1 MTEEGHKLLAVFED
15 KMGKLIRLYGEK
27 KRHIELLEKSVKEKD
42 ELIRQNKQTIE
53 ALQAKY
59 ANLHTAHRLAEEE
72 GEFQYVRKQ
81 VNKLVREVETCITLL
96 NE

>member
-1 MTEEGHKLLAVFED
+1 MTEEENDLLTVFEN
-15 KMGKLIRLYGEK
+15 GVRKLIRLYVEK
-27 KRHIELLEKSVKEKD
+27 KRHIEFLEKSVREKD
-42 ELIRQNKQTIE
+42 EIIRYNKQTIE

-59 ANLHTAHRLAEEE
+59 ANLHTAHKLAEEE